1 MTLPLRR
8 VMIIGSSGSG
18 KSTLA
23 RLLGEI
29 LNLPVYHM
37 DRDVYWRPG
46 WAKRPRGDRIR
57 QVERIVARDAWVF
70 EGSNSNT
77 YNVRAAR
84 ADMLIWLDIALMLR
98 LLRVIRRSVG
108 GRGWTRPD
116 MADDCPER
124 LDRLPGFL
132 WFILSTHR
140 GSRLRARAFYE
151 TVSLPKHRFASA
163 REAKRF
169 LETLNER
176 NRRKVAVVGSPDHPP
191 RSPRRRLRPGG
202 LD

>member
-108 GRGWTRPD
+108 ATETPRVLIASCKSSRRCRTSMLRT
-116 MADDCPER
+116 AA
-124 LDRLPGFL
+124 
-132 WFILSTHR
+132 
-140 GSRLRARAFYE
+140 GSC
-151 TVSLPKHRFASA
+151 
-163 REAKRF
+163 
-169 LETLNER
+169 
-176 NRRKVAVVGSPDHPP
+176 GS
-191 RSPRRRLRPGG
+191 SSGG
-202 LD
+202 M